1 MSFKKKIVLAL
12 LFLFAVLLNVFIL
25 THRSGLSDTVEVT
38 RQTQCSSITEIHR
51 SSSLRIR

>member
-25 THRSGLSDTVEVT
+25 THRSGLSDTVESGDG
-38 RQTQCSSITEIHR
+38 R
-51 SSSLRIR
+51 LRRRK